1 MRVLGIDPGL
11 TRCGMGVVEGDV
23 GRPLTLVDVNV
34 LRTSADQ
41 HVSLRLVHIERGIEA
56 WLEEHRPDA
65 VAIERVFARSDSS
78 TIMGTAQAS
87 GIAMVAAARRGLP
100 IALHTPSEVKA
111 AVSGSG
117 RADKAQ
123 VGAMVTRIL
132 RLDAP
137 PKPADAADALALAI
151 THIWRGGAQAR
162 IDAALAAAGRR
173 TPVIAFVRGEV
184 AALTLTSAV
193 VEVGGVG
200 LELMCTPNTL
210 AELRVGHVATLP
222 TSMVVREDSLT
233 LFGFADDDEK
243 QVFELVQTASG
254 VGPKLAQAMLAVLTP
269 DAVRRAVAGDDVR
282 TLTAVPGIGQKG
294 AQRIILELKDRIG
307 TPVASAG
314 TGTRVAVSDPWRD
327 QVQQG
332 LVGLGWSAKDA
343 DRAIEA
349 VADQVS
355 TSSTTDGAP
364 DVAALL
370 RAALRTLSKA

>member
-1 MRVLGIDPGL
+1 M
-11 TRCGMGVVEGDV
+11 
-23 GRPLTLVDVNV
+23 
-34 LRTSADQ
+34 
-41 HVSLRLVHIERGIEA
+41 
-56 WLEEHRPDA
+56 
-65 VAIERVFARSDSS
+65 
-78 TIMGTAQAS
+78 
-87 GIAMVAAARRGLP
+87 
-100 IALHTPSEVKA
+100 
-111 AVSGSG
+111 
-117 RADKAQ
+117 
-123 VGAMVTRIL
+123 
-132 RLDAP
+132 
-137 PKPADAADALALAI
+137 
-151 THIWRGGAQAR
+151 
-162 IDAALAAAGRR
+162 
-173 TPVIAFVRGEV
+173 IAFVRGEV

-210 AELRVGHVATLP
+210 AELRVGQVAALP

-307 TPVASAG
+307 APVASAG
-314 TGTRVAVSDPWRD
+314 TSTRVHVSDPWRE

-343 DRAIEA
+343 DQAIES

-355 TSSTTDGAP
+355 TSSTADGSP

-370 RAALRTLSKA
+370 RAALRSLSRA